1 MDSENEVMNLI
12 SQALLSA
19 IRAALRWSTLF
30 SAAAITISTSGAFAT
45 DKLYAIYSAH
55 SLSHVYPW
63 IAQESGI
70 FKKYE
75 LEVPLVYVPAGA
87 PAVATILT
95 GDSEITQQGAGG
107 LVRAFVLGNRDLVFI
122 GGVKNILTHSIVGK
136 RDISTPEQLRGKKIG
151 VGRYGSTTHYFAVQ
165 VLRRIGL
172 NASDVSLVQTGGGPD
187 TFAALVGN
195 VVDTAALAAPSDQR
209 ALELGYHYII
219 FGPALR
225 IPYAATAYNT
235 RRSIMAKRPQVLARF
250 MRAMAESA
258 KIAQTDRTYTLK
270 VLGKFL
276 RIQNQK
282 VLEASYDSEIKALEP
297 RLAIRADGLKANLDE
312 ISSTEPRAKNVQAEE
327 MMDTRYLDEMTRA
340 GFFDQLWATKR

>member
-1 MDSENEVMNLI
+1 MNLI
-12 SQALLSA
+12 SQALLPA
-19 IRAALRWSTLF
+19 IRTALRWSILFNAIAVTLST
-30 SAAAITISTSGAFAT
+30 SAAFAA
-45 DKLYAIYSAH
+45 DKLYAVYSAH

-70 FKKYE
+70 FKKYD

-95 GDSEITQQGAGG
+95 GDSEVTQQGAGG
-107 LVRAFVLGNRDLVFI
+107 LIRAFILGNKDLVFI
-122 GGVKNILTHSIVGK
+122 GGVKNVLTHSIVGK

-151 VGRYGSTTHYFAVQ
+151 VGRYGSTTHYFATQ
-165 VLRRIGL
+165 VVRRIGL
-172 NASDVSLVQTGGGPD
+172 NPSDVSFVQTGGGPD

-195 VVDTAALAAPSDQR
+195 VVDTAALAAPSDTR

-219 FGPALR
+219 YGPDLR

-235 RRSIMAKRPQVLARF
+235 RRSIMAKRPQVLGRF

-258 KIAQTDRTYTLK
+258 KIAHTDRNYTLK

-282 VLEASYDSEIKALEP
+282 ILEASYNSEIKALEP
-297 RLAIRADGLKANLDE
+297 RLAMRTDGLKANLDE
-312 ISSTEPRAKNVQAEE
+312 ITPTEPRAKNVQAED
-327 MMDTRYLDEMTRA
+327 MVDTRYLDEMTRT

>member
-1 MDSENEVMNLI
+1 MVILDSRRRRRLI
-12 SQALLSA
+12 PA
-19 IRAALRWSTLF
+19 RLRWSILVSFTAVKLLT
-30 SAAAITISTSGAFAT
+30 ADAFAA

-70 FKKYE
+70 FKKYD

-95 GDSEITQQGAGG
+95 GDSEVTQQGAGG
-107 LVRAFVLGNRDLVFI
+107 LVRAFVLGNRELVFI
-122 GGVKNILTHSIVGK
+122 GGVKNILTHSIMGK
-136 RDISTPEQLRGKKIG
+136 RDIRTPEQLRGKKIG
-151 VGRYGSTTHYFAVQ
+151 VGRYGSTTHYFAIQ
-165 VLRRIGL
+165 VLRRFGL
-172 NASDVSLVQTGGGPD
+172 NVSDVSFVQTGGGPD

-219 FGPALR
+219 YGPELR

-235 RRSIMAKRPQVLARF
+235 RRSIMAKRPQVLGRF

-258 KIAQTDRTYTLK
+258 KIAQTDRNYTLK

-276 RIQNQK
+276 RIQNQTI
-282 VLEASYDSEIKALEP
+282 LAASYDSEIKALEP
-297 RLAIRADGLKANLDE
+297 RLAIRLDGLKANLEE
-312 ISSTEPRAKNVQAEE
+312 ISPTEPRAKNVQAEE
-327 MMDTRYLDEMTRA
+327 MVDTRYLDEMTKS
-340 GFFDQLWATKR
+340 GFFNQLWERRQ